1 MKLRILLSLLLAA
14 TIVACSDDD
23 NQVRQPSPEDGRET
37 LMPFSFTISVVN
49 QEGKSLLD
57 GLNPLNVGDISMKYQ
72 SRTYPVLDLS
82 TYHTT
87 EGEKRFYGLGLYFD
101 RRSNMHLLMVGEWDG
116 EKTYTNETFTLS
128 WPDGSQDVFRFSYAY
143 RYLEEEKRTEVST
156 SYFLNDEPHDG
167 LDFTITK

>member
-1 MKLRILLSLLLAA
+1 MKFRILLSLLLAA
-14 TIVACSDDD
+14 TILACSDDD

-37 LMPFSFTISVVN
+37 LVPFSFTISVR
-49 QEGKSLLD
+49 G
-57 GLNPLNVGDISMKYQ
+57 
-72 SRTYPVLDLS
+72 RTYPVLDLS
-82 TYHTT
+82 TYHTA